1 MTATEVSES
10 ESPQEI
16 DALDPLPE
24 TFELSNGITV
34 LIEPL
39 KTRQFFRLFRIIT
52 HGAPSYLEGSLTG
65 LFEGEADEVT
75 TRLVAM
81 IVFSIPEAEE
91 QTMDFLA
98 SMVRPVGLEREAGNK
113 AATLRNSQK
122 WNEVEA
128 AMVNPSM
135 DDTLGIVEQIIRRES
150 KDLAALGKR
159 LVSMLETAAKTGQ
172 IADSPATS
180 DASTKTESSAR
191 SRKRSTSS
199 APSTDGPTT

>member
-1 MTATEVSES
+1 MTAAEVSES

-159 LVSMLETAAKTGQ
+159 LVSMLEMAARTGQ
-172 IADSPATS
+172 TDSPATS

>member
-1 MTATEVSES
+1 MTAVTES

-159 LVSMLETAAKTGQ
+159 LVSMLEMAARTGQ
-172 IADSPATS
+172 TDSPATS

-199 APSTDGPTT
+199 APSTDGQTT